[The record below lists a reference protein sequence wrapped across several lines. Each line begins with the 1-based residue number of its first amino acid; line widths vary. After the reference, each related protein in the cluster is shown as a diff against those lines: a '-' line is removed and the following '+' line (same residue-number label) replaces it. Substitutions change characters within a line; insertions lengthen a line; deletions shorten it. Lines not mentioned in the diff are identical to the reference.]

1 MKSSKRNLFLIEI
14 FGLLLGLLWLSPFYL
29 MLVNAFKTKKEI
41 FMSVLSFPEAL
52 ATENFVRAFDDL
64 DFVNSLVN
72 SLIISVCS
80 IAVIVIFSSM
90 AGYALARN
98 KSKLSSALLL
108 VFVAAM
114 LIPFQSVMI
123 PLVSLFG
130 SANML
135 NQAGLIFMYLGF
147 GCSLSIFLYH
157 GAMTGISKSLDEA
170 AIVDGANKFQVFWFI
185 IFPLLKPISVTVA
198 ILNVIWIWN
207 DYLLPS
213 LILGESSAT
222 IPLKMFFFFGQYTKQ
237 WHLALAG
244 LTLAIIPVII
254 GYFFAQKQIIK
265 GVAEGAVK

>member
-1 MKSSKRNLFLIEI
+1 M
-14 FGLLLGLLWLSPFYL
+14 
-29 MLVNAFKTKKEI
+29 
-41 FMSVLSFPEAL
+41 
-52 ATENFVRAFDDL
+52 
-64 DFVNSLVN
+64 
-72 SLIISVCS
+72 
-80 IAVIVIFSSM
+80 
-90 AGYALARN
+90 
-98 KSKLSSALLL
+98 
-108 VFVAAM
+108 
-114 LIPFQSVMI
+114 
-123 PLVSLFG
+123 
-130 SANML
+130 
-135 NQAGLIFMYLGF
+135 
-147 GCSLSIFLYH
+147 
-157 GAMTGISKSLDEA
+157 
-170 AIVDGANKFQVFWFI
+170 VFWFI